1 MEEKV
6 VKKSFD
12 PERINKIFSLV
23 ASTKD
28 HVREGAL
35 MGAMAKLAK
44 ALQYYIGTPM
54 LKKEKDVLETE
65 FYDLLL
71 KISSNPSFASTFGP
85 VSFRPGEHKE
95 NLDFLNQ
102 LIKFAADD
110 INDKIKQGLEML
122 EAGQKDEAWTLFHEV
137 MENPDVEIKD
147 FLTIGDAY
155 LKKQMWVE
163 AQEVFARAMEK
174 DPDSLHLM
182 NRLAI
187 SLRKD
192 GKFKEALEIYRKA
205 ILLSPRDEGLYYNV
219 ARLFMDMGKPKSAGQ
234 ALRKSLA
241 INAGFEPAAKL
252 LAALTMKMSTPPNNA
267 ETV

>member
-1 MEEKV
+1 

-12 PERINKIFSLV
+12 PDRINQIFNLV

-54 LKKEKDVLETE
+54 LKKEKEVLETE

-71 KISSNPSFASTFGP
+71 KISGHQSFASTFGP

-110 INDKIKQGLEML
+110 IQDKIKQGLEML
-122 EAGQKDEAWTLFHEV
+122 EAGQTSEAWDLFHEV

-155 LKKQMWVE
+155 LKKQMWEE
-163 AQEVFARAMEK
+163 AQEVFSRAMER

-182 NRLAI
+182 NRMAI

-205 ILLSPRDEGLYYNV
+205 ILLSPRDEGLYYNI
-219 ARLFMDMGKPKSAGQ
+219 ARLFLDMGKHNSAGQ

-241 INAGFEPAAKL
+241 INSGFEPAAKL
-252 LAALTMKMSTPPNNA
+252 LASITEKMAASPKNA
-267 ETV
+267 ETA